1 METQRAGQRV
11 PSRPSAHP
19 HVDRLAERVSR
30 LMHGRIGAA
39 AIESSSP
46 DVGCEHRLERVEAR
60 IEHLETALEG
70 LQDALYRH
78 EVLDKDNIS
87 ELHRRMDPGQ
97 IARNLS
103 QDARRRGL

>member
-11 PSRPSAHP
+11 PGRPSAHP

-39 AIESSSP
+39 AIDSSSP
-46 DVGCEHRLERVEAR
+46 DVGWEQRLERVEAR

-78 EVLDKDNIS
+78 EVLNEETIS
-87 ELHRRMDPGQ
+87 ELQRRMDPEQ

>member
-1 METQRAGQRV
+1 VESQRAGKRV
-11 PSRPSAHP
+11 PSRLSAHP
-19 HVDRLAERVSR
+19 HVHRLAERVSR
-30 LMHGRIGAA
+30 LMHRPSGAA

-46 DVGCEHRLERVEAR
+46 DVGWEHRLERIEAR

-78 EVLDKDNIS
+78 EVLDKENIS
-87 ELHRRMDPGQ
+87 ELRRRMDPEQ
-97 IARNLS
+97 IARDVS